1 MGDLNQPDQGV
12 PADTPPIVELSDSA
26 DQATPKATAKS
37 TLIEALEAFKKHMQD
52 EGFAVNT
59 VKSFAIDIRLLH
71 KYLGDKPIGEIDTE
85 DLNKFLNW
93 LQYERGVPCSPKT
106 YSRRVTTLKV
116 FFNWLNKSDLVVI
129 DPAKSVAQKSV
140 SSPLPSLPNE
150 SQIARALQVTDAW
163 FNGQTIA
170 GLPRKRDTRPHVLLN
185 LLLQTGI
192 KKGETKGIHL
202 EHIERDDVEAP
213 QIFIRYNNIRMR
225 YKERRIAI
233 EPSLL
238 NIIDAYVDQYGIIDE
253 LFTCTARNLEYII
266 KDAGAEAEL
275 EPSLIS
281 FENLRWVSALLDLK
295 NGVDHDLIR
304 EKLGLSKITWR
315 ETKHKLERL
324 LEKEQE
330 SESESQ
336 DEESTI
342 SAD

>member
-1 MGDLNQPDQGV
+1 MGDLNQPEQSPLGSL
-12 PADTPPIVELSDSA
+12 PAVDLNQSA
-26 DQATPKATAKS
+26 ANDNPKITTKS
-37 TLIEALEAFKKHMQD
+37 TLLESLEGFKKHMQD
-52 EGFAVNT
+52 EGFANNT
-59 VKSFAIDIRLLH
+59 VKSFASDIRLLH
-71 KYLGDKPIGEIDTE
+71 KYLGDKPVGEIDTE

-116 FFNWLNKSDLVVI
+116 FFGWLNKSDLVVI

-140 SSPLPSLPNE
+140 SSPLPTLPNE
-150 SQIARALQVTDAW
+150 AQIERALAVTEAW
-163 FNGQTIA
+163 RHGKTIT
-170 GLPRKRDTRPHVLLN
+170 GISRKRDSRPHLLLN

-202 EHIERDDVEAP
+202 EHIERDDPEAP
-213 QIFIRYNNIRMR
+213 QIFIRYTNLRMR

-238 NIIDAYVDQYGIIDE
+238 EIVDEYVDQYGISDE

-266 KDAGAEAEL
+266 KDAGAEADL

-281 FENLRWVSALLDLK
+281 FENLRWVSALQDLK

-324 LEKEQE
+324 QEKEVE
-330 SESESQ
+330 DGDPEKL
-336 DEESTI
+336 
-342 SAD
+342 